1 MNPTNPDIRKGG
13 IYAFISPQFG
23 SWSAYDPSGHLLNQG
38 MITLKANIVQAE
50 KDGQAVFR
58 VERDTQPYRLLAS
71 ADAQRKALQPHLNRI
86 SVWTAEEPAP
96 SLLLELTGKFGPD
109 AYKVLPPGSWK

>member
-50 KDGQAVFR
+50 KAAR
-58 VERDTQPYRLLAS
+58 PYSGWKETPSHTVYL
-71 ADAQRKALQPHLNRI
+71 
-86 SVWTAEEPAP
+86 PAP
-96 SLLLELTGKFGPD
+96 TRREKPCNPT
-109 AYKVLPPGSWK
+109 